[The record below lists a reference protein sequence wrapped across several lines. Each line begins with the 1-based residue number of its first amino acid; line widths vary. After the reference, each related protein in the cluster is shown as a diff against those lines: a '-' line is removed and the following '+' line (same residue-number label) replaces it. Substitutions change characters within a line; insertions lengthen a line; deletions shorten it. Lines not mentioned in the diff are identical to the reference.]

1 MLMKKMRRLKTD
13 KMLKVNFSNRQ
24 RKTALPDNTES
35 LVVSA
40 INAALSVENFP
51 DNSEVNVTF
60 VSDDK
65 IKKINYEFRNINSST
80 DVLSFPLGYD
90 GVYDINPEN
99 NCFMLGDV
107 IISIDHAIMQAELF
121 GHGLDREIAY
131 LTVHSVFHL
140 LGYDHIDEGEQ
151 KSIMRKKE
159 EEALKLINL
168 NIK

>member
-1 MLMKKMRRLKTD
+1 MKKMRRLKTD

-24 RKTALPDNTES
+24 RKTILPDNTKS
-35 LVVSA
+35 LVISA
-40 INAALSVENFP
+40 IDAALTVEKFP
-51 DNSEVNVTF
+51 KNSEVNVTF
-60 VSDDK
+60 VSDEK
-65 IKKINYEFRNINSST
+65 IKKMNFEFRNINSST
-80 DVLSFPLGYD
+80 DVLSFPLGSE

-99 NCFMLGDV
+99 NCYMLGDV
-107 IISIDHAIMQAELF
+107 IISIDHAIMQAELY

-140 LGYDHIDEGEQ
+140 LGYDHIDEGIQ

-159 EEALKLINL
+159 EDALKLINL

>member
-1 MLMKKMRRLKTD
+1 MRRLKTD

-24 RKTALPDNTES
+24 RKTILPDNTKS
-35 LVVSA
+35 LVISA
-40 INAALSVENFP
+40 IDAALTVEKFP
-51 DNSEVNVTF
+51 KNSEVNVTF
-60 VSDDK
+60 VSDEK
-65 IKKINYEFRNINSST
+65 IKKMNFEFRNINSST
-80 DVLSFPLGYD
+80 DVLSFPLGSE

-99 NCFMLGDV
+99 NCYMLGDV
-107 IISIDHAIMQAELF
+107 IISIDHAIMQAELY

-140 LGYDHIDEGEQ
+140 LGYDHIDEGIQ

-159 EEALKLINL
+159 EDALKLINL

>member
-65 IKKINYEFRNINSST
+65 IKKINHY
-80 DVLSFPLGYD
+80 
-90 GVYDINPEN
+90 
-99 NCFMLGDV
+99 
-107 IISIDHAIMQAELF
+107 
-121 GHGLDREIAY
+121 
-131 LTVHSVFHL
+131 
-140 LGYDHIDEGEQ
+140 
-151 KSIMRKKE
+151 
-159 EEALKLINL
+159 
-168 NIK
+168 

>member
-1 MLMKKMRRLKTD
+1 
-13 KMLKVNFSNRQ
+13 MLKVNFSNRQ
-24 RKTALPDNTES
+24 RKTALPVNTKS
-35 LVVSA
+35 LVLSA
-40 INAALSVENFP
+40 IDAALTVEGFP
-51 DNSEVNVTF
+51 KNSEVNVTF
-60 VSDDK
+60 VSDEK
-65 IKKINYEFRNINSST
+65 IKKINFEFRNINSST
-80 DVLSFPLGYD
+80 DVLSFPLGDD

-99 NCFMLGDV
+99 NCYMLGDV

-159 EEALKLINL
+159 EDALELINL